1 MKLLIEV
8 NNHMNQNPMYP
19 GDWLLKFYNDKKYL
33 YSFKDID
40 HMILMIGDAFRRT
53 DKTWCK
59 KYILGY
65 DYCEYNK
72 NKSLS
77 KALLV
82 YDENLDKLNF
92 WKRFLSQMLV
102 YRYG

>member
-8 NNHMNQNPMYP
+8 NNHMNENPMYP
-19 GDWLLKFYNDKKYL
+19 GDWFLKFYNDKKHL

-40 HMILMIGDAFRRT
+40 HMIIEIGNCFRSM
-53 DKTWCK
+53 DKIWCK
-59 KYILGY
+59 ENIVGY

-72 NKSLS
+72 KKSLS
-77 KALLV
+77 KAQII
-82 YDENLDKLNF
+82 YDENDDKLNF

>member
-1 MKLLIEV
+1 MDLLLEV
-8 NNHMNQNPMYP
+8 NNHMNQNPLFP
-19 GDWLLKFYNDKKYL
+19 GDWFLQFYNDKKNL
-33 YSFKDID
+33 YNFKNID
-40 HMILMIGDAFRRT
+40 DMILTIGKTFRKI
-53 DKTWCK
+53 DKNWCK
-59 KYILGY
+59 KHILGY
-65 DYCEYNK
+65 NYCEYNK

-82 YDENLDKLNF
+82 YNENTDKLNF